1 MAAPTETH
9 SAGVAILPPEQS
21 RPGCRGGKTP
31 LYGTVHAGEPRT
43 GSERIHRCG
52 CDSRLGLSRAG
63 RFWNCRKHLL
73 NTCWVPGGICHFRGE
88 QKKMKSQGLV
98 SFKDVAVDFTQ
109 EEWQQLDPAQ
119 KTLYRDVM
127 LENYS
132 HLVSMGHPVS
142 KPDVISKLEQGE
154 DPWIIKRDIPN
165 WICPYEVQTDG
176 RLDRKSNL
184 DNPQSCILGS
194 VSFHNKILK
203 GVTKDG
209 SLYSILKV
217 CQSDGQ
223 LQRCQENRLSTKV
236 TVINN
241 KPMTVESD
249 YKYDA
254 LRKIFQ
260 ECIESDA
267 SRQRP
272 YNYDACKKNL
282 KSNIDLPSCNKNNSR
297 RNLDDSFGCGK
308 SFIHSV
314 ANSNLEKIHDG
325 VIPCNDIEHGNVF
338 SKKQSIIHYQNVET
352 KEKTCVCVTCG
363 KAFAKKSQLIVHQR
377 IHTGKKPYDCG
388 ACGKAFSEKFHLIVH
403 QRTHTGEKPYECS
416 ECGKAFSQKS
426 SLIIHQ
432 RVHTGE
438 KPYECSECGKAFSQ
452 KSPLIIH
459 QRIHTGEK
467 PYECRECGKA
477 FSQKSQLIIH
487 HRAHTGEKPYECTE
501 CGKAFCEKSHLIIH
515 KRIHTGEKPYKCA
528 QCEEAFSRKT
538 ELITHQLIHTGE
550 KPYECTACGKTFSRK
565 SQLII
570 HQRTHT
576 GEKPYKCN
584 ECGKAFCQK
593 SHLIGHQRI
602 HTGEKPYVCTEC
614 GKAFSQKSHLPG
626 HQRIHT
632 GEKPY
637 ICAECGK
644 AFSQKSDL
652 VLHRR
657 IHTGERPYRCA
668 VCGKA
673 FIQKSQLTVHQRIH
687 SSGKNHSE
695 LKTQTSFQY

>member
-1 MAAPTETH
+1 MARKICFDKVSLSWERSHPLNQFSPVCMPPMGTEENLPEEDFLHMVLAEH
-9 SAGVAILPPEQS
+9 SARTK
-21 RPGCRGGKTP
+21 RPSPT
-31 LYGTVHAGEPRT
+31 
-43 GSERIHRCG
+43 
-52 CDSRLGLSRAG
+52 
-63 RFWNCRKHLL
+63 
-73 NTCWVPGGICHFRGE
+73 GICSFRRE
-88 QKKMKSQGLV
+88 QKRMQSQGLV

-119 KTLYRDVM
+119 RTLYRDVM

-154 DPWIIKRDIPN
+154 DPWIIKRDISN
-165 WICPYEVQTDG
+165 WIYP
-176 RLDRKSNL
+176 DRKSNFE
-184 DNPQSCILGS
+184 NPQSCIFGS
-194 VSFHNKILK
+194 FSFHNKTLK

-217 CQSDGQ
+217 SQVDGQ
-223 LQRCQENRLSTKV
+223 LQRCPENQDRLFSQV

-241 KPMTVESD
+241 NRVTVEAG
-249 YKYDA
+249 YKYKV
-254 LRKIFQ
+254 LGKMFQ
-260 ECIESDA
+260 DFIEPDT

-272 YNYDACKKNL
+272 HNYDEFKKDL
-282 KSNIDLPSCNKNNSR
+282 KFNIDLPSCNEIGSRKNPDER
-297 RNLDDSFGCGK
+297 FGCEK
-308 SFIHSV
+308 SSSHDVS
-314 ANSNLEKIHDG
+314 NSNLEKIQNG
-325 VIPCNDIEHGNVF
+325 VIPCDGKSILT
-338 SKKQSIIHYQNVET
+338 KQSLIHYKNVET
-352 KEKTCVCVTCG
+352 KEKTCVCITCG
-363 KAFAKKSQLIVHQR
+363 KGFAKKLQLIVHQR

-388 ACGKAFSEKFHLIVH
+388 ACGKGFSEKFHLIVH

-438 KPYECSECGKAFSQ
+438 KPYECSDCGKAFSQ

-459 QRIHTGEK
+459 QRTTLERNLMHVE
-467 PYECRECGKA
+467 
-477 FSQKSQLIIH
+477 SVKSQLIIH
-487 HRAHTGEKPYECTE
+487 HRTHTGEKPYECTE

-528 QCEEAFSRKT
+528 QCAEAFSRKT

-550 KPYECTACGKTFSRK
+550 KPYECTECRKTFSRK

-593 SHLIGHQRI
+593 SHLIGHQRV
-602 HTGEKPYVCTEC
+602 HTGEKPYICTEC

-637 ICAECGK
+637 MCAECGK

-652 VLHRR
+652 VLHQR
-657 IHTGERPYRCA
+657 IHTGERPYQCA
-668 VCGKA
+668 TCGKA

-687 SSGKNHSE
+687 NSTRSPICRQPRSAVLSHELTVPAPLAPTDGVERLGPAPLAGTSGSC
-695 LKTQTSFQY
+695 